1 MQEELHLRLNELAC
15 KKKSL
20 DLTVEEQEEQAR
32 LYRMYIDSMKEQT
45 RKALQDAGIKPKE

>member
-20 DLTVEEQEEQAR
+20 GLTVEEQEEQAR
-32 LYRMYIDSMKEQT
+32 LYRMYIDNMKEQT